1 MKKETYAEILLKVHD
16 RIKNYLE
23 KNFDLS
29 LMNDNGRIRI
39 IHREN
44 ESTLFDYHPSN
55 RRKIYRYIRVK
66 DTSTGNFYFLSV
78 PNEVRNCREALAWGF
93 RIPPSEYKLIK
104 ET

>member
-44 ESTLFDYHPSN
+44 
-55 RRKIYRYIRVK
+55 
-66 DTSTGNFYFLSV
+66 
-78 PNEVRNCREALAWGF
+78 
-93 RIPPSEYKLIK
+93 
-104 ET
+104 

>member
-1 MKKETYAEILLKVHD
+1 MKEKTYAEILLDVHD

-29 LMNDNGRIRI
+29 LTRDNGRVRI

-44 ESTLFDYHPSN
+44 NSTLFDYHPSN

-78 PNEVRNCREALAWGF
+78 PNEVRNCKEALAWTF
-93 RIPPSEYKLIK
+93 RIPTSEYNLIK